1 MAESSDMNASLRI
14 LVASA
19 LAWGAFGHA
28 AAIGAEPEYKSL
40 TPEVQT
46 AEWAQKWWLPR
57 HEEKLAAIAAAKGKV
72 DLLWIG
78 DSITHSWENQGKPVW
93 EKYYAHRNAF
103 NLGFS
108 GDRTEQV
115 LWRFRNDELACL
127 NPKLAIV
134 MIGTNNTGHRKDPAV
149 ETAAGIE
156 AILSSLR
163 WRLPNTKILLL
174 AIFPRGATKKD
185 EMRVLN
191 DQINKRIAKFADNK
205 TIFFKDIASVYLGMD
220 GSLSTDVMRDLLH
233 PTEQGYAMWAEAIE
247 PTVKQ
252 LMGEL

>member
-1 MAESSDMNASLRI
+1 MNSYLRI
-14 LVASA
+14 FFTSA
-19 LAWGAFGHA
+19 FVCGSFAFTSSP
-28 AAIGAEPEYKSL
+28 AICADAEFKSVS
-40 TPEVQT
+40 PEVQT

-57 HEEKLAAIAAAKGKV
+57 HQEKLAGTTAAKGMI

-78 DSITHSWENQGKPVW
+78 DSITHSWEGQGKPVW
-93 EKYYAHRNAF
+93 EKYYANRKAF

-115 LWRFRNDELACL
+115 LWRFRNDALACIS
-127 NPKLAIV
+127 PKLAIV

-156 AILSSLR
+156 AIVQSLR

-174 AIFPRGATKKD
+174 GIFPRGADKKD
-185 EMRVLN
+185 EFRMLN
-191 DQINKRIAKFADNK
+191 DQVNRRIAKFADNK
-205 TIFFKDIASVYLGMD
+205 VVFFKDVSGVFLAKD
-220 GSLSTDVMRDLLH
+220 GTISREVMKDLLH
-233 PTEQGYAMWAEAIE
+233 PTEQGYALWAEAIE
-247 PTVKQ
+247 PLVKQ